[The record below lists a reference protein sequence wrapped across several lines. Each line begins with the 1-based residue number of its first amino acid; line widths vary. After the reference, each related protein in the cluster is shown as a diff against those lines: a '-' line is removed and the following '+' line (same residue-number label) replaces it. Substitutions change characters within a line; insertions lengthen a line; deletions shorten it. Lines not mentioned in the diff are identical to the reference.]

1 MSSVGS
7 RMLFG
12 EGMEEI
18 RATSA
23 QFFRGQHVLGA
34 RAARWWELEAGR
46 IVNIT
51 GDGPGYM
58 C

>member
-1 MSSVGS
+1 MVGAGCCS
-7 RMLFG
+7 GKAWEKF
-12 EGMEEI
+12 EPPQ
-18 RATSA
+18 A
-23 QFFRGQHVLGA
+23 QFFSGQHVLAA